1 LSHPQ
6 CQVVKMKNKTA
17 LTLLTS
23 FAVGCGF
30 AAPSFA
36 DGGPMNSAK
45 SAAGATTALVVDV
58 PEGIV
63 VDSLYRCPKKCWHGL
78 AVALGDN
85 PRSDFG
91 LCYLGQQLVGITV
104 GVPVGVVWGIPYGA
118 LHGAK
123 HGIGSGWDKPF
134 STESYIVSEEK

>member
-1 LSHPQ
+1 
-6 CQVVKMKNKTA
+6 MKNKTA

-23 FAVGCGF
+23 LALGLGF
-30 AAPSFA
+30 VAPSIA
-36 DGGPMNSAK
+36 DGPMGSAK
-45 SAAGATTALVVDV
+45 SAAGATTAFLVDV

-63 VDSLYRCPKKCWHGL
+63 VDSLYRVPKKCWHTL

-85 PRSDFG
+85 PSSDFG

-104 GVPVGVVWGIPYGA
+104 GVPVGVVWGVPYGA

-134 STESYIVSEEK
+134 SSESYIVTEEK